1 MRQTLK
7 LIHNEKGAVLVVAL
21 VILGLLMVI
30 GTSIT
35 MTSSIELNI
44 ARNEK
49 IAKSA
54 FYNAE
59 NARILA
65 GRVIRAVFSG
75 TSFNDDDNF
84 DGNTDIILRD
94 GDFPYESIGDG
105 AGDTFS
111 DGTRDMELTGALAA
125 RVDVDKVDVSPL
137 PGSSA
142 EFAAGYEGIG
152 TAGSVQV
159 IYQIDSE
166 GTAAPNARSLVQ
178 VEYRMLPQ

>member
-1 MRQTLK
+1 
-7 LIHNEKGAVLVVAL
+7 
-21 VILGLLMVI
+21 LMVI

-65 GRVIRAVFSG
+65 GRVIRSMFSG

-84 DGNTDIILRD
+84 DGNPDIILRD
-94 GDFPYESIGDG
+94 GDFAYEEISDG
-105 AGDTFS
+105 PSDTFDANS
-111 DGTRDMELTGALAA
+111 DMELTGALAA
-125 RVDVDKVDVSPL
+125 RVDVDKIDVGPL

-142 EFAAGYEGIG
+142 EFAAGYEGTG
-152 TAGSVQV
+152 TAASVQV
-159 IYQIDSE
+159 IYNINSQ

>member
-1 MRQTLK
+1 MREALK
-7 LIHNEKGAVLVVAL
+7 LINNEKGAVLVVAL
-21 VILGLLMVI
+21 VIVGLLMVI

-49 IAKSA
+49 VAKSA

-75 TSFNDDDNF
+75 SSFTDDDNF
-84 DGNTDIILRD
+84 ESNANIILRD
-94 GDFPYESIGDG
+94 GDFPHESIADGSGD
-105 AGDTFS
+105 AYS
-111 DGTRDMELTGALAA
+111 DSTRDMELTGSLAA
-125 RVDVDKVDVSPL
+125 NIDVDKVDVSPL

-142 EFAAGYEGIG
+142 EFAAGYEGTG
-152 TAGSVQV
+152 TAGAVQV

-166 GTAAPNARSLVQ
+166 GTAAANARSLVQ